1 MYINLVFKIYL
12 LLNMVEDKNI
22 DSYLDSFSLEIREVL
37 VRLREIILSS
47 APNLVEGFSYGM
59 PVYKYKKK
67 PFVYFAAYKN
77 HIGLYATPNT
87 HEAFKEKLSSYKQ
100 GKGSV
105 QFPLSQPIPFD
116 LIKEMLIFRRNELD
130 RK

>member
-1 MYINLVFKIYL
+1 MYINVCFKLYL

-47 APNLVEGFSYGM
+47 APNLVEGISYGM
-59 PVYKYKKK
+59 PAYKYKKK
-67 PFVYFAAYKN
+67 PFVYFAAYQN

>member
-1 MYINLVFKIYL
+1 MTEI
-12 LLNMVEDKNI
+12 KNV
-22 DSYLDSFSLEIREVL
+22 DSYLDSFSQETREVL
-37 VRLREIILSS
+37 VQLRDIILNA
-47 APNLVEGFSYGM
+47 APNLEEGISYGM
-59 PVYKYKKK
+59 PAYKYKKK
-67 PFVYFAAYKN
+67 LFVYFAGYKK

-105 QFPLSQPIPFD
+105 QFPLSQPIPFE
-116 LIKEMLIFRRNELD
+116 LIQEMIVFRRKELD

>member
-1 MYINLVFKIYL
+1 MYINVCFKLYL
-12 LLNMVEDKNI
+12 LLNMEEDKNI

-47 APNLVEGFSYGM
+47 APNLVEGISYGM
-59 PVYKYKKK
+59 PAYKYKKK

-87 HEAFKEKLSSYKQ
+87 HEAFKEKLSSYMQ